1 MKKARFT
8 QKQPLLK
15 TFDSGNGVYVF
26 ICTNEKETTEETQQ
40 PETGSGETQ
49 IYQET
54 VYEYDYNEFVVPS
67 DHLEAIQS
75 NPENYLD
82 YEPEKSVE
90 QQLQEQK
97 EQLETQKLLIQYVA
111 EMGDIYIPE

>member
-1 MKKARFT
+1 MKRVKFT

-26 ICTNEKETTEETQQ
+26 ICANEKETTEETQQ
-40 PETGSGETQ
+40 GDPAGEAYTE
-49 IYQET
+49 I
-54 VYEYDYNEFVVPS
+54 VYEYDYNEFVASADLLP
-67 DHLEAIQS
+67 DIKE

-82 YEPEKSVE
+82 YTPEKSVE

-97 EQLETQKLLIQYVA
+97 EELETQKLLIQYVA
-111 EMGDIYIPE
+111 EMGDIVIPK

>member
-26 ICTNEKETTEETQQ
+26 ICANEAEVMEQTEQ
-40 PETGSGETQ
+40 PGETQ
-49 IYQET
+49 PYAET
-54 VYEYDYNEFVVPS
+54 VYEYDYNEFIVPPS
-67 DHLEAIQS
+67 LLQDIQE
-75 NPENYLD
+75 NPENYLN
-82 YEPEKSVE
+82 YTPEKSIE
-90 QQLQEQK
+90 QQIQEQK
-97 EQLETQKLLIQYVA
+97 EELETQKLLIQYLA

>member
-26 ICTNEKETTEETQQ
+26 ICTNEVEAVEKAEQAGEAQ
-40 PETGSGETQ
+40 PYT
-49 IYQET
+49 ET

-67 DHLEAIQS
+67 SLLSDIQE
-75 NPENYLD
+75 NPESYLD
-82 YEPEKSVE
+82 YTPEKSIE
-90 QQLQEQK
+90 QQIQEQK
-97 EQLETQKLLIQYVA
+97 EELETQKLLIQYLA

>member
-1 MKKARFT
+1 MKKVKFT

-15 TFDSGNGVYVF
+15 TFDSGDGIYVF
-26 ICTNEKETTEETQQ
+26 ICANEKEVTEETQQ
-40 PETGSGETQ
+40 AGTEETQ
-49 IYQET
+49 TYSET
-54 VYEYDYNEFVVPS
+54 VYEYDYNEFVTS
-67 DHLEAIQS
+67 ADQLEDIQN
-75 NPENYLD
+75 NPENYLT

-90 QQLQEQK
+90 QQLKEQK

>member
-26 ICTNEKETTEETQQ
+26 ICANEAEVVEKTDQA
-40 PETGSGETQ
+40 GEKQSYT
-49 IYQET
+49 ET
-54 VYEYDYNEFVVPS
+54 VYEYDYNEFVAPS
-67 DHLEAIQS
+67 SLLPDIQE
-75 NPENYLD
+75 NPENYLN
-82 YEPEKSVE
+82 YAPEKSIE
-90 QQLQEQK
+90 QQIQEQK
-97 EQLETQKLLIQYVA
+97 EELETQKLLIQYLA

>member
-1 MKKARFT
+1 MKRVKFT

-26 ICTNEKETTEETQQ
+26 ICANEKESVEEMRWDDQA
-40 PETGSGETQ
+40 GETCR
-49 IYQET
+49 ET
-54 VYEYDYNEFVVPS
+54 VYEYDYNEFVVPV
-67 DHLEAIQS
+67 DLLPGIKE
-75 NPENYLD
+75 NPDSYLD
-82 YEPEKSVE
+82 YTPEKSVE

-97 EQLETQKLLIQYVA
+97 EQLETQRLLIQYVA

>member
-40 PETGSGETQ
+40 PGSGETP

>member
-1 MKKARFT
+1 MKKVRFT

-15 TFDSGNGVYVF
+15 TFDSGNGIYIY
-26 ICTNEKETTEETQQ
+26 ICTNEKEATEEIQQ
-40 PETGSGETQ
+40 SEGETKT
-49 IYQET
+49 ET
-54 VYEYDYNEFVVPS
+54 VYEYDTNEFIVPAS
-67 DHLEAIQS
+67 LLPDIKA

-82 YEPEKSVE
+82 YVPEKSVE

-97 EQLETQKLLIQYVA
+97 EELETQKLLIQYVA

>member
-1 MKKARFT
+1 VKKARFT

-15 TFDSGNGVYVF
+15 TFDSGDSVYVF
-26 ICTNEKETTEETQQ
+26 ICANEKEVTEEAQTY
-40 PETGSGETQ
+40 S
-49 IYQET
+49 ET
-54 VYEYDYNEFVVPS
+54 VYEYDYNEFVTS
-67 DHLEAIQS
+67 ADQLEDIQN
-75 NPENYLD
+75 NPENYLT

-90 QQLQEQK
+90 QQLKEQK